1 MVGDGERK
9 LHRSADRLIG
19 GVCGGLAAYFG
30 ASPAIVRAGWV
41 ALTILSLLL
50 PGLLVYLIFWTA
62 LPAAAS
68 D

>member
-9 LHRSADRLIG
+9 LQRSADRLIG

-30 ASPAIVRAGWV
+30 ASPVIVRVGWV

-50 PGLLVYLIFWTA
+50 PGLLVYLIFWAA

>member
-9 LHRSADRLIG
+9 LQRAADRLIG

-30 ASPAIVRAGWV
+30 ASPAVVRVGWV
-41 ALTILSLLL
+41 GLTVFSLLL
-50 PGLLVYLIFWTA
+50 PGLLVYLILWAA
-62 LPAAAS
+62 LPAAAR